1 MKKAILTLAVLCG
14 IGLMTGCVSSRIT
27 TIVGGDYDAKKNVT
41 EYYVLPFGQVSLP
54 GKWEK
59 CGYVKS
65 GRQQFFMN
73 QDSVKV
79 AVAFGRTEYFEWNQD
94 GKLKGMDF
102 LSAFYK
108 WESEY
113 FKSNGY
119 EAMIIETDTASQYII
134 YRIYSETANTY
145 FLVGVKSN
153 GNVSNLSINYTDKWT
168 EEEKISFL
176 KNLYKS

>member
-1 MKKAILTLAVLCG
+1 
-14 IGLMTGCVSSRIT
+14 
-27 TIVGGDYDAKKNVT
+27 
-41 EYYVLPFGQVSLP
+41 
-54 GKWEK
+54 
-59 CGYVKS
+59 
-65 GRQQFFMN
+65 
-73 QDSVKV
+73 
-79 AVAFGRTEYFEWNQD
+79 
-94 GKLKGMDF
+94 MDF
-102 LSAFYK
+102 LSTFYE